1 MTSSLTMI
9 LPLCDRIPP
18 VTPASLEPLDVLRL
32 DGLFGEAKRVTADY
46 AFETK
51 TRGASEQAETT
62 PLKGWHEPADPA
74 TAGENGRR
82 FRVPGYLSDQ
92 PDDSEK
98 QNSVFRED
106 HARTDIESGSNSI
119 RNDPA
124 LG

>member
-1 MTSSLTMI
+1 
-9 LPLCDRIPP
+9 

-82 FRVPGYLSDQ
+82 FRVPGYLSDL
-92 PDDSEK
+92 PDDSE
-98 QNSVFRED
+98 SRIRF
-106 HARTDIESGSNSI
+106 SGKIMLERILRAGAIQSGTI
-119 RNDPA
+119 P
-124 LG
+124 L